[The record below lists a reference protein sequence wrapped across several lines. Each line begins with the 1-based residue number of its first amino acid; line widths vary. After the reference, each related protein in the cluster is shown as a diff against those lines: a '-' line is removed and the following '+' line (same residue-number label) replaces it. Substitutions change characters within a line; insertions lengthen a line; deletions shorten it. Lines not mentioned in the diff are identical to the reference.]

1 MWVIVA
7 MTIGLGGD
15 PRLTAVP
22 GQEFRTEADCV
33 RATHV
38 RANVDTDHAENSKI
52 ALSFCV
58 PEGSVKVGAADT
70 GAATPPAAPPGKKTD
85 TK

>member
-7 MTIGLGGD
+7 MTIGLGSD
-15 PRLTAVP
+15 PRLAIVP
-22 GQEFRTEADCV
+22 GAEFSSKADCV

-38 RANVDTDHAENSKI
+38 RGNIDSDHAENSKI
-52 ALSFCV
+52 AFSFCV
-58 PEGSVKVGAADT
+58 PKGSVQIGASAS
-70 GAATPPAAPPGKKTD
+70 AAPDKGTD

>member
-15 PRLTAVP
+15 PRLTVVP
-22 GQEFRTEADCV
+22 GRDFPTKSACV
-33 RATHV
+33 SATHV
-38 RANVDTDHAENSKI
+38 RANIDSDHAENSKV
-52 ALSFCV
+52 AFSFCV
-58 PEGSVKVGAADT
+58 PKDSVRIGS
-70 GAATPPAAPPGKKTD
+70 AAPAPSDKDTD

>member
-15 PRLTAVP
+15 PRLSVVP
-22 GQEFRTEADCV
+22 GPEFQTEADCV

-38 RANVDTDHAENSKI
+38 RGNVDTDHAEDSKI
-52 ALSFCV
+52 AFSFCV
-58 PEGSVKVGAADT
+58 PKGSVRIGASAHASAD
-70 GAATPPAAPPGKKTD
+70 KKGLD
-85 TK
+85 

>member
-22 GQEFRTEADCV
+22 GAEFPTKDACV

-38 RANVDTDHAENSKI
+38 DANVNSDHAEHNKI
-52 ALSFCV
+52 AFSFCV
-58 PEGSVKVGAADT
+58 PKGSVQIGA
-70 GAATPPAAPPGKKTD
+70 AAPPAPAPTPPDKNTD